1 MPAHVACSRCTAAR
15 GGELPPTAWVRQASG
30 CTTHSC
36 STNVLGPF
44 QHLQPCGLC
53 IMYHGAAKS
62 GRTGSPQWHHTCQ
75 TVLLGTAPLVLSDLA
90 TQWRHNVSQQHSMLT
105 SEASYREFMAATTV
119 GTPTSHVVASLS
131 FVTRKRNCWTRGAS
145 AAGSS
150 AFRSSR
156 PPCRTVNTSSPS
168 VTELVKA
175 MPSTRNSGSWEAF
188 PG

>member
-1 MPAHVACSRCTAAR
+1 MCLDHFNICSRAAC
-15 GGELPPTAWVRQASG
+15 AS
-30 CTTHSC
+30 
-36 STNVLGPF
+36 
-44 QHLQPCGLC
+44 C
-53 IMYHGAAKS
+53 I
-62 GRTGSPQWHHTCQ
+62 
-75 TVLLGTAPLVLSDLA
+75 TVLQSRVEQAAHSGIIPARLSCWEPHLLFCPTWQHSGGTTSAKK
-90 TQWRHNVSQQHSMLT
+90 HSMLT

-175 MPSTRNSGSWEAF
+175 MPSTRNGGSWAAF